1 MTDTQ
6 STTFIPLKISESSST
21 ALKDEK
27 TYVFDIDETL
37 YLCNDAIKKL
47 RRTHMIEFLKENG
60 FSEDKA
66 NAELDRFASVYGLEV
81 RGLTKEMN
89 IRGELLRK
97 LAYPYP
103 GSINLIRKDIE
114 LKELLKKLKGRKVCL
129 TNGNADHA
137 KEILTK
143 LGIINSFE
151 VIFHCDYEEEDFIAK
166 PDKEVFLAVQNYLGV
181 KPEQITFFDDLEIHI
196 EAAKGLGWNAYK
208 VESGITVAEI
218 LKTLVDN

>member
-1 MTDTQ
+1 
-6 STTFIPLKISESSST
+6 
-21 ALKDEK
+21 
-27 TYVFDIDETL
+27 
-37 YLCNDAIKKL
+37 KL
-47 RRTHMIEFLKENG
+47 RRTHMIEFMKENG
-60 FSEDKA
+60 FSEDMA